1 MRKIEIRK
9 PSVRNDGKGA
19 GAVDLKGIDR
29 LCIVPDGGDELAAL
43 VNVDED
49 HEEDENDPP
58 PSKEDFS
65 DIEVDIRSHPIPTP
79 TTLLVDAR
87 EPKAIV
93 RMLRTVSN
101 LDVKVKR
108 LSVGDYVVEGFLAI
122 ERKTPLDFVESVIGD
137 ERRLFHQTS
146 DLLASGLKPI
156 VLLEGDVYEQ
166 CSMTVKSVDGMLSY
180 LVMRG
185 IHLIYTR
192 SIRHSAAMIAKIV
205 RHTVYGLG
213 YPDPVT
219 CAVAPRNPRQAA
231 AYLLSCIPGVSGT
244 LAKRLIDQ
252 FGSVNGVCR
261 ATRQELL
268 SIHGIGATKAD
279 QIITCLGIRSS
290 DLAGGPDPSHFGN
303 LGGYLNHR
311 RSARS

>member
-1 MRKIEIRK
+1 M
-9 PSVRNDGKGA
+9 
-19 GAVDLKGIDR
+19 
-29 LCIVPDGGDELAAL
+29 
-43 VNVDED
+43 
-49 HEEDENDPP
+49 
-58 PSKEDFS
+58 
-65 DIEVDIRSHPIPTP
+65 RSHPIPAP
-79 TTLLVDAR
+79 TTLLVDSR

-93 RMLRTVSN
+93 KMLRTVSN
-101 LDVKVKR
+101 LDVKVKK

-122 ERKTPLDFVESVIGD
+122 ERKTPLDFVQSVIGE

-146 DLLASGLKPI
+146 ELLGSGLKPI
-156 VLLEGDVYEQ
+156 VLLEGDIYEQ

-185 IHLIYTR
+185 IYLIHTR
-192 SIRHSAAMIAKIV
+192 SSRHSAAMIAKIV

-219 CAVAPRNPRQAA
+219 CAVAPRDPRQAA

-261 ATRQELL
+261 ATRQDLL
-268 SIHGIGATKAD
+268 SIHGIGPAKAN
-279 QIITCLGIRSS
+279 QIITCLGI
-290 DLAGGPDPSHFGN
+290 
-303 LGGYLNHR
+303 
-311 RSARS
+311 

>member
-1 MRKIEIRK
+1 MRTQMKKITKKK
-9 PSVRNDGKGA
+9 PSVRKHQVRNDAKGA
-19 GAVDLKGIDR
+19 GAVDPKS
-29 LCIVPDGGDELAAL
+29 IVSDDGDETDAFADAD
-43 VNVDED
+43 DEPD
-49 HEEDENDPP
+49 EDENDAL
-58 PSKEDFS
+58 PSKGDFS
-65 DIEVDIRSHPIPTP
+65 DIEVDMRSHPIPAP
-79 TTLLVDAR
+79 TTLLVDSR

-93 RMLRTVSN
+93 KMLRTVSN
-101 LDVKVKR
+101 LDVKVKK

-122 ERKTPLDFVESVIGD
+122 ERKTPLDFVQSVIGD

-146 DLLASGLKPI
+146 ELLGSGLKPI

-185 IHLIYTR
+185 IYLIHTR
-192 SIRHSAAMIAKIV
+192 SSRHSAAMIAKIV

-213 YPDPVT
+213 YPDPVA
-219 CAVAPRNPRQAA
+219 CAVAPRDPRQAA

-261 ATRQELL
+261 ATRQDLL
-268 SIHGIGATKAD
+268 SIHGIGPAKAN
-279 QIITCLGIRSS
+279 QIITCLGI
-290 DLAGGPDPSHFGN
+290 
-303 LGGYLNHR
+303 
-311 RSARS
+311 

>member
-1 MRKIEIRK
+1 MATTKAAKKK
-9 PSVRNDGKGA
+9 PSFKKAAKKAVKRAGTKVRNDAKGA
-19 GAVDLKGIDR
+19 GAVDLEGFDPA
-29 LCIVPDGGDELAAL
+29 CIVPDDGDEIAAPAET
-43 VNVDED
+43 DGEPD
-49 HEEDENDPP
+49 EDENDAL
-58 PSKEDFS
+58 PSKGDFS
-65 DIEVDIRSHPIPTP
+65 DIEVDMRSHPIPTP

-87 EPKAIV
+87 EPKALV
-93 RMLRTVSN
+93 KMLRTVSN
-101 LDVKVKR
+101 LDVKVKK

-122 ERKTPLDFVESVIGD
+122 ERKTPLDFVQSVIGE

-146 DLLASGLKPI
+146 ELLGSGLKPI

-185 IHLIYTR
+185 IYLIHTR
-192 SIRHSAAMIAKIV
+192 SSRHSAAMIAKIV

-219 CAVAPRNPRQAA
+219 CAVAPRDPRQAA

-261 ATRQELL
+261 ATRQDLL
-268 SIHGIGATKAD
+268 SIHGIGPAKAN
-279 QIITCLGIRSS
+279 QIITCLGI
-290 DLAGGPDPSHFGN
+290 
-303 LGGYLNHR
+303 
-311 RSARS
+311 

>member
-1 MRKIEIRK
+1 MKKIEVPKPRVRK
-9 PSVRNDGKGA
+9 AGKRA
-19 GAVDLKGIDR
+19 GAVHSEGID
-29 LCIVPDGGDELAAL
+29 LACIASDDGEKLAAL
-43 VNVDED
+43 RDADED
-49 HEEDENDPP
+49 HDDDENDALPP
-58 PSKEDFS
+58 RDDFS
-65 DIEVDIRSHPIPTP
+65 DIEVDMRSHPIPTP
-79 TTLLVDAR
+79 TTLLVDTR

-93 RMLRTVSN
+93 KMLRTVSN

-108 LSVGDYVVEGFLAI
+108 LSVGDYVVEGYLAI
-122 ERKTPLDFVESVIGD
+122 ERKTPLDFVDSVIGD

-146 DLLASGLKPI
+146 ELLGSGLKPI

-166 CSMTVKSVDGMLSY
+166 CSMTAKSVDGMLSY

-192 SIRHSAAMIAKIV
+192 STRHSAAMIAKIV

-231 AYLLSCIPGVSGT
+231 AYLLSCIPGVSGA

-279 QIITCLGIRSS
+279 QIITCLGIQSS
-290 DLAGGPDPSHFGN
+290 DLVRGPDPSHFG
-303 LGGYLNHR
+303 
-311 RSARS
+311 A